1 MKDSEL
7 DSAQKAD
14 NFIEQQT
21 RTALGYVRE
30 RRSYFQKA
38 GVILSKHARNMSRY
52 SAIATVLVII
62 LGAFVGTKVVMDN
75 LLGATNMV
83 DALIYAPAGLLIAVL
98 SGLESTFKWSSQ
110 AAELR
115 QIAAKCRR
123 SEHAIDIGLRTIH
136 TNDLEAAMALLK
148 QANAILDEIE
158 SEAFK
163 MGFDLQM
170 PVDAGRHG
178 AEQRLAAQGPGE
190 RSSALLGNV
199 ENTAPTLDKV

>member
-14 NFIEQQT
+14 NFIEQQA

-38 GVILSKHARNMSRY
+38 GAILSKHARNMSRC
-52 SAIATVLVII
+52 SAIATVLVIV
-62 LGAFVGTKVVMDN
+62 LGAFVGTKAVMDN

-136 TNDLEAAMALLK
+136 TNDLEAAMTLLK

-163 MGFDLQM
+163 IGCDLQM
-170 PVDAGRHG
+170 PADAGRYST
-178 AEQRLAAQGPGE
+178 EQRLAVQSPGE
-190 RSSALLGNV
+190 RSSALLGNM
-199 ENTAPTLDKV
+199 EDTAHTVDRA